1 MPSIP
6 LFTFQKSNK
15 KGTQMTMYKIEA
27 TIDNLYPNFFNTMQ
41 DNDYYLTDSNDN
53 YIVLEHSKNKSKIRI
68 YETKAGYFYADF
80 RNGLDIG
87 YFAVDMF
94 LGQIE
99 DLSIKPILDTIH
111 DKDFQDFCKGSD
123 LEDNDGDSDLVDN
136 NGGNDLEGKIFK
148 IEPITYSNPTQ
159 HKIIDIC
166 VEMAHLLLYKNDKYG
181 NSALEPKKIFFKGDN
196 VTSILIRLDDK
207 LSRIINNNSEIRTN
221 DIADIIGY
229 LVLLLIAKGVTV
241 SELEKLKD

>member
-1 MPSIP
+1 MI
-6 LFTFQKSNK
+6 
-15 KGTQMTMYKIEA
+15 TMYKVEA
-27 TIDNLYPNFFNTMQ
+27 IIDNLNPHFFNAMQ
-41 DNDYYLTDSNDN
+41 DNDYYLTEGDDN
-53 YIVLEHSKNKSKIRI
+53 YIVLEHTKNKSKIRI
-68 YETKAGYFYADF
+68 YKTKSGELFANF
-80 RNGLDIG
+80 RNSLDIV
-87 YFAVDMF
+87 YRDLL
-94 LGQIE
+94 LGDIE
-99 DLSIKPILDTIH
+99 TLSLSGILEVIH
-111 DKDFQDFCKGSD
+111 DKNFQDFCIVDK
-123 LEDNDGDSDLVDN
+123 NVKIHDGDTDLK
-136 NGGNDLEGKIFK
+136 GNIFN
-148 IEPITYSNPTQ
+148 IEPITYNNPTQ

-207 LSRIINNNSEIRTN
+207 LSRITNNNSQLRTN